1 VNLEALGEQK
11 AIIDHVSGKVTQLEF
26 TLQEARTTLRTL
38 QHERELA
45 ERIEQ
50 GIKKLRARTTP
61 EEGKK
66 SA

>member
-1 VNLEALGEQK
+1 VA
-11 AIIDHVSGKVTQLEF
+11 QLEF
-26 TLQEARTTLRTL
+26 TLQEARNTLRAL

-50 GIKKLRARTTP
+50 GIKGLRSKP
-61 EEGKK
+61 SPVEEGQR